1 MSPKNNLNKYMDCSK
16 KKKKRKKRRR
26 RRRRYMALVNNQT
39 IPKCNKKQ

>member
-16 KKKKRKKRRR
+16 KKRKKT
-26 RRRRYMALVNNQT
+26 RYMALVNNQT